1 MSSDLVSENAAAAQP
16 SARKQKSRKWLIRLV
31 SIVVTGALLLF
42 LFSKL
47 DWQRLLDMLRGIS
60 PLALVGAL
68 LAYGSQNFFRAI
80 RFRVLL
86 ERDAPLRLLLPITF
100 YHNFLVR
107 VLPFKLGELSYIF
120 LLRSRLNINLET
132 SVSSLF
138 GARILELMIIVLMTT
153 IGFILSSGQAHGD
166 AGLYPVL
173 IPLLFVGCLLILY
186 FAGALLRLA
195 TGITRRVLARI
206 LPNMPHLLTRIFAK
220 LDDVAI
226 AMDSLRQPR
235 LFAKA
240 FLVSFGTY
248 GSAVVLNY
256 IMLRSVGV
264 DVPIFVMITIL
275 SMGQF
280 ASAFPFSVS
289 GFGVVEG
296 GWALGLLLFTNTP
309 TDDAVA
315 IGFLLHGFQVLAAT
329 IYGTLGY
336 LAVRMQPPVE
346 GEGES
351 HAA

>member
-1 MSSDLVSENAAAAQP
+1 M
-16 SARKQKSRKWLIRLV
+16 
-31 SIVVTGALLLF
+31 
-42 LFSKL
+42 
-47 DWQRLLDMLRGIS
+47 LLDKH
-60 PLALVGAL
+60 
-68 LAYGSQNFFRAI
+68 
-80 RFRVLL
+80 
-86 ERDAPLRLLLPITF
+86 DAPLRLLLPITF

-107 VLPFKLGELSYIF
+107 VLPFKLGELSYIL
-120 LLRSRLNINLET
+120 LLRSRLNINLEN

-153 IGFILSSGQAHGD
+153 IVLILTNSQMHGD

-173 IPLLFVGCLLILY
+173 IPVLFVGCLLSLY
-186 FAGALLRLA
+186 FAGALVRLA
-195 TGITRRVLARI
+195 TGITRKVVGAF
-206 LPNMPHLLTRIFAK
+206 LPNMPKLLMTIFAK

-240 FLVSFGTY
+240 FLISFGTY

-264 DVPIFVMITIL
+264 DVPVFVMITVL

-296 GWALGLLLFTNTP
+296 GWALGLLLFTDTSP
-309 TDDAVA
+309 DDAVA
-315 IGFLLHGFQVLAAT
+315 IGFLLHGFQVMAAT

-336 LAVRMQPPVE
+336 LAVRMQPPNE
-346 GEGES
+346 GEGAS
-351 HAA
+351 DAAQLNNQAIPAAGDHDSGGLSRG